1 LGSSRR
7 RGSALHIIVVNEP
20 RAYREAIGA
29 VLRHERPGDV
39 VTVVDP
45 EAVEVSENSLVLCSS
60 VTAPIRTAAA
70 AWIDLYPAEGGACT
84 SWFAGSLET
93 HASLDLAAL
102 LDLIK
107 RIVGLAQLRYEDFL
121 PNEYGS

>member
-1 LGSSRR
+1 
-7 RGSALHIIVVNEP
+7 
-20 RAYREAIGA
+20 
-29 VLRHERPGDV
+29 
-39 VTVVDP
+39 
-45 EAVEVSENSLVLCSS
+45 VSENSLVLCSS

-70 AWIDLYPAEGGACT
+70 AWIDLYPGGGGAST

-107 RIVGLAQLRYEDFL
+107 RIAGLAQLRYEDFL